1 MENIFEKGCLVQLS
15 VSQWGAARKIDKS
28 KLAEMVSSPDWVRAT
43 KKLVDPES
51 LKPVSKITNEAR
63 SYLTGVSLPFPIK
76 GLVFIPKDLISR
88 VDERLQDFKD
98 RFDREVETFLGD
110 YHYLRSLARIYLGEL
125 FNELDYPVDIRRKF
139 SFSWR
144 FVILDV
150 PDGQMGVLSPE
161 VYEREKAKFVKTM
174 EEARE
179 LAVLSLR
186 EEFAS
191 MVDRITERF
200 GNGPDGKPKVFK
212 NTTVTG
218 FYEFFETFKER
229 NIFRDAELAE
239 LVEQAKSILGGESAE
254 KIRSND
260 HVKERIRSRMEEV
273 ESAMADIFERPRR
286 KIVIG

>member
-161 VYEREKAKFVKTM
+161 VYEREKEKFVKTM

-239 LVEQAKSILGGESAE
+239 LVEQAKSILGGELAE

-273 ESAMADIFERPRR
+273 ESAMADIFARPRR
-286 KIVIG
+286 KKLIG

>member
-239 LVEQAKSILGGESAE
+239 LVEQAKSILGGELAE

>member
-161 VYEREKAKFVKTM
+161 VYEREKEKFVKTM

-239 LVEQAKSILGGESAE
+239 LVEQAKSILGGELAE

>member
-76 GLVFIPKDLISR
+76 GLVFIPKNLISR

-150 PDGQMGVLSPE
+150 PDGHIGVLSPE
-161 VYEREKAKFVKTM
+161 VYEREKEKFVKTM

-239 LVEQAKSILGGESAE
+239 LVEQAKSILGGELAE
-254 KIRSND
+254 KICSND

>member
-76 GLVFIPKDLISR
+76 GLVFIPKNLISR

-161 VYEREKAKFVKTM
+161 VYEREKEKFVKTM

-239 LVEQAKSILGGESAE
+239 LVEQAKSILGGELAE